1 VSTET
6 GTPAAW
12 WKRAVAIVVD
22 GIIVFVIGTIVGVVL
37 GLGFFTR
44 VVFIELL
51 GFAYY
56 GLLNGSTR
64 GQTVGKMVLR
74 IRTRSEIGGPLGIGP
89 AVLRYAMVFVL
100 TLLCGIPALVDA
112 AWPLW
117 DKRRQALHDKVVRSV
132 VVNA

>member
-1 VSTET
+1 MSTET

-12 WKRAVAIVVD
+12 WKRVVAIVVD
-22 GIIVFVIGTIVGVVL
+22 GIVVAVVGTIVGAVL

-56 GLLNGSTR
+56 GLLNGSAR
-64 GQTVGKMVLR
+64 GQTVGKMAMR
-74 IRTRSEIGGPLGIGP
+74 IRTRSEMGGALGIGP
-89 AVLRYAMVFVL
+89 ALLRYAVVFVL
-100 TLLCGIPALVDA
+100 TLLCGVPALVDG